1 MIEFRQLNLIENWPP
16 MDQMDV
22 VFLRNVLIY
31 FDVPTKKK
39 IFAQLSAVLRSGG
52 FLFLGGV
59 ETTLN
64 LSSNFQQVQFGKA
77 TCYQRL

>member
-1 MIEFRQLNLIENWPP
+1 MSLTEPWTSIP
-16 MDQMDV
+16 QMDV

-39 IFAQLSAVLRSGG
+39 IFERLSAVLRPGG

-64 LSSNFQQVQFGKA
+64 LSSNFQQVQYGKA